1 MSGVALLAA
10 FGLIFLAELPD
21 KTMMATLVLSSRYRP
36 IPVLLGVS
44 VAFVVQTA
52 IAVAAGGLLGLL
64 PDWVVLTVVA
74 VLFAVGAVLLFRESL
89 AADDPDDTDTSGNG
103 LSFWPTVFTSFA
115 VLFAAEWG
123 DASQLGTAAL
133 SAHYQ
138 APWSVFLGAALGL
151 ITVATLAVL
160 LGRVV
165 VRFVP
170 LKWIQRGASILFA
183 GFAVIA
189 VVELIRG

>member
-1 MSGVALLAA
+1 
-10 FGLIFLAELPD
+10 
-21 KTMMATLVLSSRYRP
+21 LVLSSRYRP

-89 AADDPDDTDTSGNG
+89 AADDSDDTGTSKNG

-138 APWSVFLGAALGL
+138 APWSVFGGAALGL
-151 ITVATLAVL
+151 ITV
-160 LGRVV
+160 
-165 VRFVP
+165 
-170 LKWIQRGASILFA
+170 
-183 GFAVIA
+183 
-189 VVELIRG
+189 